1 MKTKKPYTKRII
13 SFLILAF
20 VFINI
25 TDAQIRV
32 TEVKNGQANANVQG
46 VFYCLPQTYLTF
58 DIYFDV
64 TIEKRGPYYQFAN
77 KYLGLNDVI
86 SSDAEHYEIGE
97 VFISTFNRPDP
108 EQFYFVE
115 YGERAKK
122 DELSVLLTLSESG
135 FIIGMNE
142 LTEIEKIET
151 QILEQTNNKEFSK
164 QLFKYF
170 AEDNFYK
177 KIDTII
183 RKINIDTITIEK
195 EIYKYSMAKKSL
207 EQKAKEAANFISRIR
222 ENRFLLISGYQE
234 VNYGVSI
241 EYMDKQL
248 QKLENEYLK
257 LFTGVTMYKSFSK
270 SFEFL
275 PQKEKIE
282 EAIPLFKFS
291 GQNGVAE
298 ENDRS
303 AQNVNVFIESNGVT
317 EGISKF
323 AEANKNDVNN
333 LSGYYYRIPE
343 YANIQLIFNNK
354 VFFKTNKRIN
364 QFGVISRT
372 PSFNSKIEFYQNT
385 GNIKKILVH

>member
-1 MKTKKPYTKRII
+1 MII
-13 SFLILAF
+13 AF

-32 TEVKNGQANANVQG
+32 TEVKNGQANTEVQG
-46 VFYCLPQTYLTF
+46 VFYSLPQTHLTF
-58 DIYFDV
+58 DVNFDV
-64 TIEKRGPYYQFAN
+64 TINKRGPYYQYAN

-86 SSDAEHYEIGE
+86 TYDSEYYEIGE
-97 VFISTFNRPDP
+97 VFVSTFNRPDP

-135 FIIGMNE
+135 FIVGMNE
-142 LTEIEKIET
+142 MTEIKKNEKK
-151 QILEQTNNKEFSK
+151 ILEQTDDKEYSE

-170 AEDNFYK
+170 AEDNLYK

-183 RKINIDTITIEK
+183 RKINIDTLIIEK
-195 EIYKYSMAKKSL
+195 EIYKYSMVEKTL
-207 EQKAKEAANFISRIR
+207 EQKAKEVANFISRIR

-234 VNYGVSI
+234 VNYGESI

-257 LFTGVTMYKSFSK
+257 LFTGATMQKSFTK
-270 SFEFL
+270 SFDFL
-275 PQKEKIE
+275 PQTNDIGK
-282 EAIPLFKFS
+282 AVSLFKFS
-291 GQNGVAE
+291 AQNGVAE
-298 ENDRS
+298 VNNKS
-303 AQNVNVFIESNGVT
+303 AQNVNVVIESNEVT

-323 AEANKNDVNN
+323 AESIMKSVNN
-333 LSGYYYRIPE
+333 TNGYYYRIPE
-343 YANIQLIFNNK
+343 YADILLVFKKK
-354 VFFKTNKRIN
+354 VIFKTNKRIN

-385 GNIKKILVH
+385 GSIKKILLN